1 MKLYRQLCA
10 PRGCGRKH
18 CHTVRTYVVPVQL
31 CSCTLYAR
39 NARLAKN
46 VQRSFNE
53 ICDSRFEWTLPVF
66 FVPVAHHHGLKIVVA
81 EKERANSC

>member
-1 MKLYRQLCA
+1 MRAARLWSKALPY
-10 PRGCGRKH
+10 G
-18 CHTVRTYVVPVQL
+18 TYVRSTGTVQL

>member
-18 CHTVRTYVVPVQL
+18 CHTYVRSTA
-31 CSCTLYAR
+31 CTLYAR